1 LKEELTFPSAPISLR
16 ADPSTLHV
24 LQLID
29 RIHNTLSLIGRD
41 IGLITMS
48 YPPKDYGEPDDP
60 LLTGQSSTGG
70 ATEEMEGKEEEELNA
85 VRRYEDFTTVGMF
98 SL

>member
-1 LKEELTFPSAPISLR
+1 
-16 ADPSTLHV
+16 
-24 LQLID
+24 
-29 RIHNTLSLIGRD
+29 
-41 IGLITMS
+41 MS